1 MFDSTRWNRGSQ
13 LLRTAIGALRG
24 NDWSLNRLDPDGLR
38 RAATVSV
45 WVHWFISAT
54 CLALL
59 VYRPWYGPATHSAYA
74 LLLLVL
80 VAFNGYLHYRL
91 ATNRS
96 MTWRWVLAPCVL
108 DTVLILAGASL
119 GGGFSHYFFHLLYYP
134 MLAGLAA
141 FFPSFRF
148 SMTFVTV
155 VAVSY
160 LAMSFSVGDGVD
172 LGAREEKPLFA
183 RVAVMYGVVASVNL
197 FSRFER
203 ARWRALVEREQELQ
217 RERVA
222 LSQSIHDTT
231 AQSAYM
237 IGLGIDSAKQLAGD
251 SNQELTARL
260 EATSQL
266 SKTAIWQ
273 LRHPIDLGG
282 IFDGRE
288 LGRTLES
295 HVATF
300 TAVTS
305 VPAELVRKGVEP
317 PLSVEARSRLFSI
330 AHNALTNAFRH
341 AEAGRVLVELD
352 FGRDNLRLSVSDD
365 GNGLPDDYAQ
375 RGHGFANMRADAE
388 RLGGSLIVE
397 PRGPAGG
404 AVVACLLPLGR
415 SGKEA

>member
-1 MFDSTRWNRGSQ
+1 M
-13 LLRTAIGALRG
+13 
-24 NDWSLNRLDPDGLR
+24 
-38 RAATVSV
+38 

-59 VYRPWYGPATHSAYA
+59 VYRPWYGPPRYSAYV

-260 EATSQL
+260 
-266 SKTAIWQ
+266 
-273 LRHPIDLGG
+273 GG
-282 IFDGRE
+282 D
-288 LGRTLES
+288 
-295 HVATF
+295 
-300 TAVTS
+300 
-305 VPAELVRKGVEP
+305 VPAVQD
-317 PLSVEARSRLFSI
+317 
-330 AHNALTNAFRH
+330 RH
-341 AEAGRVLVELD
+341 LAAAA
-352 FGRDNLRLSVSDD
+352 
-365 GNGLPDDYAQ
+365 PD
-375 RGHGFANMRADAE
+375 
-388 RLGGSLIVE
+388 
-397 PRGPAGG
+397 
-404 AVVACLLPLGR
+404 
-415 SGKEA
+415 